1 MSANPITADSPLQER
16 LELKFDCFSFFF
28 FFSREW
34 GGWGVVSTPTDDISS
49 QTEVCVKTVAVQQ
62 FFNSLCGLCCEGLS
76 VFSVRSELSLGP
88 R

>member
-28 FFSREW
+28 LFRGS
-34 GGWGVVSTPTDDISS
+34 GGGGVVSTPTDDISS